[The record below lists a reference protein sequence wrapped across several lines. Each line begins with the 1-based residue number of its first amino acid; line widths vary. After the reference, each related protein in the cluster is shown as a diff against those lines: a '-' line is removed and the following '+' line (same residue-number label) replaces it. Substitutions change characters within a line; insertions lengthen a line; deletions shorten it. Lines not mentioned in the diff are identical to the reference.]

1 MCKEMDSDKLLEL
14 CAAIERAWIDKHDRM
29 VVEELCEK
37 HPEFCD
43 ELQEFFADLLL
54 EPSVA
59 SAEIHEAERQTFEWL
74 TSTGLEIAKSAQ
86 SVARS
91 NGLTTKITPATESRT
106 EGSPFE
112 VGHGKT
118 SVHGAE
124 VHGKTWVAFLR
135 ARTNHNLQSV
145 VQRLAN
151 VTLQYLVLV
160 GRHPNVVPVAV
171 KRRIVEEVEK
181 EWGVPAEESYSCL
194 AQDPRLLRAASRH
207 RPFEDAPKT
216 FADLLERAALTNDQK
231 QFWRGYVNSD

>member
-1 MCKEMDSDKLLEL
+1 MSKEMDSDKLLEL

-29 VVEELCEK
+29 FVEELCEK

-74 TSTGLEIAKSAQ
+74 TSTGLEIAKSGQ

-91 NGLTTKITPATESRT
+91 NGSTKITPATESRT
-106 EGSPFE
+106 EGSRFE

-118 SVHGAE
+118 AVHGAE

-181 EWGVPAEESYSCL
+181 EWGVPAEDSYSCL
-194 AQDPRLLRAASRH
+194 AQDPRLLRAASRK

-231 QFWRGYVNSD
+231 QFWLGYVNSD